1 MHPEKYWRN
10 VGAEP
15 GDVLILT
22 KPIGSGV
29 IFNANL
35 KNWVS
40 DQALDECIGAI
51 TTLNKGAAAVMA
63 GFDIH
68 AVTDITG
75 FGLGGHA
82 LEMAEGSDV
91 TLEIRVD
98 DVPIMREALEMYQ
111 RGMRTGVNAANRA
124 LIEDST
130 HFEKSLPALA

>member
-1 MHPEKYWRN
+1 MMRNRSLAVGHWNCASRKYWRN

-15 GDVLILT
+15 GDILILT

-51 TTLNKGAAAVMA
+51 TTLNKQAATVMA
-63 GFDIH
+63 DFDIH

-82 LEMAEGSDV
+82 LGWQKD
-91 TLEIRVD
+91 
-98 DVPIMREALEMYQ
+98 
-111 RGMRTGVNAANRA
+111 RA
-124 LIEDST
+124 
-130 HFEKSLPALA
+130 